1 MVLAAQFS
9 YVAALGLPQAAIAV
23 AADTRKQIYSW

>member
-9 YVAALGLPQAAIAV
+9 YVATLGLPQVAIAV
-23 AADTRKQIYSW
+23 AAATREQIYS